1 MEPLEI
7 LLAVLAALL
16 LSAGVAILW
25 LLSER
30 YRLTAERDLARARLA
45 DEARAKSD
53 FQSVAGE
60 VLRNS
65 NQEFL
70 RLAQQTL
77 AVKEGESLAL
87 MDRRREEVDRL
98 IQPIQRAIEDTH
110 HHLRRTEKD
119 NAGLREQVLRM
130 NKSNS
135 QLRSETSKLVQA
147 LRKPNVRG
155 RYGEIQLERV
165 IELAGMRAYCDFT
178 PQENLRDEAGQLQK
192 PDVVVRLPN
201 DRMIAIDAKVALD
214 SYLDAVDAGTDG
226 ERDALLDRYAQNVFE
241 QVTKLAK
248 KQYWANFDHS
258 PEIVVLFVPGDQ
270 LVDAALE
277 RRPELVERAAEMN
290 VIIASPSTLIG
301 LLRAVHVGWR
311 EKNLSESA
319 EELFELGRELHKR
332 AAIVLEKATRVGD
345 AIDGARKH
353 YNEFVGSVQ
362 GRLLPAL
369 RKFEE
374 KDARSARE
382 LPAIRVLE
390 GETRELDAAGILE
403 DAEAEIPRPSRLAS
417 S

>member
-165 IELAGMRAYCDFT
+165 IELAGMRA
-178 PQENLRDEAGQLQK
+178 
-192 PDVVVRLPN
+192 
-201 DRMIAIDAKVALD
+201 
-214 SYLDAVDAGTDG
+214 
-226 ERDALLDRYAQNVFE
+226 
-241 QVTKLAK
+241 
-248 KQYWANFDHS
+248 
-258 PEIVVLFVPGDQ
+258 
-270 LVDAALE
+270 AALE
-277 RRPELVERAAEMN
+277 NLERALE
-290 VIIASPSTLIG
+290 
-301 LLRAVHVGWR
+301 LRPADTR
-311 EKNLSESA
+311 LMRRFEALSVE
-319 EELFELGRELHKR
+319 
-332 AAIVLEKATRVGD
+332 GD
-345 AIDGARKH
+345 
-353 YNEFVGSVQ
+353 
-362 GRLLPAL
+362 
-369 RKFEE
+369 
-374 KDARSARE
+374 
-382 LPAIRVLE
+382 
-390 GETRELDAAGILE
+390 
-403 DAEAEIPRPSRLAS
+403 
-417 S
+417 